1 MNPEGMNNI
10 VILFMHINIVIILAK
25 PAESQTL
32 QKC

>member
-10 VILFMHINIVIILAK
+10 VILFMHIIVIILAK
-25 PAESQTL
+25 PSESQTL